1 RNYCTGKVEK
11 APADDGS
18 GLPCE
23 QHSPGNR
30 TIFID
35 ALMHDGSNAVFE
47 NYKDGHMAFDEGIGS
62 WYFFSAKD
70 LTGFKHYFLAA
81 KCVRPP
87 VSVLPVCECEPLPM
101 DLPPLPGY
109 KNPTPVT
116 TGNGPKICPIG
127 NVQFRLVR
135 VIPGKSESQPD
146 SWNRFAYCANKA
158 WIQATDNAGVDNS
171 YLISA
176 ASCIV

>member
-1 RNYCTGKVEK
+1 S
-11 APADDGS
+11 GS
-18 GLPCE
+18 GMPCE
-23 QHSPGNR
+23 QHLPGNR

-47 NYKDGHMAFDEGIGS
+47 NYKDGHMAYDDGIGS
-62 WYFFSAKD
+62 WYFYSSND

-87 VSVLPVCECEPLPM
+87 VTVLPVCECEPLPM

-109 KNPTPVT
+109 KNPTPVR
-116 TGNGPKICPIG
+116 TGNAPRICPIDF
-127 NVQFRLVR
+127 VQLQYVR
-135 VIPGKSESQPD
+135 VKPGPSEWYD
-146 SWNRFAYCANKA
+146 FTVFRFAFCANKM
-158 WIQATDNAGVDNS
+158 WIQVSDSPSVDNS

-176 ASCIV
+176 ASCLV